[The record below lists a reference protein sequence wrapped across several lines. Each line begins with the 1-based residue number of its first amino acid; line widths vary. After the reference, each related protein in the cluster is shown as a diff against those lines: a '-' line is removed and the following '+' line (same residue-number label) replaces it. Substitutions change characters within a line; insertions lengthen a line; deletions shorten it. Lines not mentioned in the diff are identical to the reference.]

1 MANQSKYLA
10 FSFWTKSVNEK
21 EIFIVVVPINE
32 KQSQEK
38 KQGTCCTNRSNFS
51 DTFFFKEES
60 INFSPILSSVHTDY
74 SLDFIVLELLHKYTY
89 YINIL

>member
-38 KQGTCCTNRSNFS
+38 NRELAAQTDPTFLILFAPNKVS
-51 DTFFFKEES
+51 DMNTLVDS
-60 INFSPILSSVHTDY
+60 
-74 SLDFIVLELLHKYTY
+74 
-89 YINIL
+89 